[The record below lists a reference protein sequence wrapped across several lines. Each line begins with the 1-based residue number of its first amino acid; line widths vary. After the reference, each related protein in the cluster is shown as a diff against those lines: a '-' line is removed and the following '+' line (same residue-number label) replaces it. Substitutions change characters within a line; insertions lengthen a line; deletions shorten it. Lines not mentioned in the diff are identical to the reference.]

1 MEFNVKVSVIM
12 PVYNAE
18 KYLGETLDSVLN
30 QSLKAIELIC
40 IDDGSTDSSVNILKY
55 AREQDSRVK
64 IYYQKHQ
71 GSGGARN
78 IGINNAKGEFIA
90 FIDSDDFYPSKDT
103 LEKLYNKAIEN
114 NAELCGGALVNFKN
128 GKFIGS
134 INNNESLAF
143 DKEGFLN
150 YAKYQLPYGY
160 TRFIYNRELIIN
172 RKLIFPSYLRGQD
185 PPFFVNAMLSAQSVY
200 VIRDDTYVYRLRN
213 ATYKWTY
220 DAIYDFLYCLRDLLV
235 LSKENKLEKLHFL
248 VVKRLINL
256 YFQVFYSLF
265 TNLNLQSRYYSV
277 INYVDKK
284 ILNNLFLDVDTKNCV
299 LNSQK
304 DDSMQKFSNFYIE
317 KGIQH
322 IYLYCANDIGMYFF
336 RKLRQKNKEVE
347 AIFDQNAKNKKLE
360 TNIKVQ
366 EFDLD
371 LIREHSVI
379 VISSKTYFEEI
390 KSKLNSL
397 INIPNVYFYK
407 YEGDF

>member
-1 MEFNVKVSVIM
+1 M
-12 PVYNAE
+12 
-18 KYLGETLDSVLN
+18 
-30 QSLKAIELIC
+30 
-40 IDDGSTDSSVNILKY
+40 
-55 AREQDSRVK
+55 
-64 IYYQKHQ
+64 
-71 GSGGARN
+71 
-78 IGINNAKGEFIA
+78 
-90 FIDSDDFYPSKDT
+90 
-103 LEKLYNKAIEN
+103 
-114 NAELCGGALVNFKN
+114 
-128 GKFIGS
+128 
-134 INNNESLAF
+134 
-143 DKEGFLN
+143 
-150 YAKYQLPYGY
+150 
-160 TRFIYNRELIIN
+160 
-172 RKLIFPSYLRGQD
+172 
-185 PPFFVNAMLSAQSVY
+185 
-200 VIRDDTYVYRLRN
+200 
-213 ATYKWTY
+213 
-220 DAIYDFLYCLRDLLV
+220 
-235 LSKENKLEKLHFL
+235 
-248 VVKRLINL
+248 VKRLINL